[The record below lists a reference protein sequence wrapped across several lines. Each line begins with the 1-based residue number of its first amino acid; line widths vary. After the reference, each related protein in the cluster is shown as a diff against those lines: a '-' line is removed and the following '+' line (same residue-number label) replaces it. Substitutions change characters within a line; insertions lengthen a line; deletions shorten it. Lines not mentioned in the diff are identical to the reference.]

1 MLLNDVISISGVV
14 NDLFSDSGVTDWLV
28 MRSNE
33 LDATA
38 SESNG
43 SDVALSDTIETDAP
57 DCVTPNGN
65 DSIPRAFIGGV
76 SNEELL
82 TGKVVVLPVTFCQII
97 SEPDVLN

>member
-14 NDLFSDSGVTDWLV
+14 NDLFSDSDVTDWLV
-28 MRSNE
+28 VGSNE
-33 LDATA
+33 LVATA
-38 SESNG
+38 SGSDG
-43 SDVALSDTIETDAP
+43 SDVVLSVTMETDAP

-65 DSIPRAFIGGV
+65 DSIPRAFIGRV

-82 TGKVVVLPVTFCQII
+82 TGKVVGFPATFCKII